1 MVEPNG
7 VVNEG
12 FRVPTRAAYLRVQ
25 VPPWPVT
32 ELSINTRVPLN
43 GTNCNSTVQDL
54 HHLAPSRELAR
65 HSLQARENV
74 EQERIPTFLELG
86 EHASLEEDLR
96 CADTE
101 DRLVELERVNH
112 TKTGLSAVHV
122 SRRDDAWGEHLVP
135 LPELNERQAIGI
147 PETCDTDTF
156 KHTVAPK
163 LIEDEWDIDTSRLLE
178 CVRYNAPDEV
188 RLSGL

>member
-86 EHASLEEDLR
+86 EHACLEEDLR

-101 DRLVELERVNH
+101 DRLVELERVDH
-112 TKTGLSAVHV
+112 PQTRLPAVHV
-122 SRRDDAWGEHLVP
+122 SSRYNTGREDLVS
-135 LPELNERQAIGI
+135 LAELHERLAIRV
-147 PETCDTDTF
+147 PKACNTDTLKDTIAPQLV
-156 KHTVAPK
+156 KHE
-163 LIEDEWDIDTSRLLE
+163 LRLRNALH
-178 CVRYNAPDEV
+178 CVRACRDV
-188 RLSGL
+188 HMMRFLG